1 MFLSEN
7 EVVERK
13 VRARKPP
20 ELTNSSST
28 ALTSRPVSTSKVA
41 SHNTKSSV
49 RFSILP
55 NLVPTIDERAV
66 NFFLSNHVTGL
77 NASSRGFIDQVQD
90 LPDHDL
96 GDNLMTTIRAVG
108 LAGFSTAAGAP
119 ELMREARK
127 NYTVA
132 VRLLNSALQ
141 SPVEVKKDTTLLA
154 IMILGIF
161 ETLTGREEDSLIA
174 WAAHLKGAAALMEI
188 RGPQQLST
196 VAGRRLYG
204 QITASLITVCLQ
216 QEIAVPGHIL
226 ELSLEVFKY
235 VDANDIIWANQ
246 RVILLFTNFYT
257 KIKHGEIVD
266 LHEILDKSRELE
278 DMLVR
283 TFVDPPQDWTFSM
296 SYTEDHPDLIYYGC
310 YHVYQ
315 HALAAISWNGMRTI
329 RIMLN
334 EIVRD
339 TLLLGLSAKP
349 PLFVEPKYTKQLQSS
364 TEILHQTS
372 FDIIASVPQ
381 YLGYVGKYPAP
392 TTLIDSPNGS
402 DFSRLWSDY
411 CPQSHKSHPYA
422 DKASV
427 PLLRTALYNLPWI
440 LYTVGSSSVVTEP
453 SLRWAIR
460 TLKLVS
466 SSLGIR
472 QATILATWLEQTRL
486 PQVLDE

>member
-1 MFLSEN
+1 MSEN
-7 EVVERK
+7 EGVERK
-13 VRARKPP
+13 VRARKLP
-20 ELTNSSST
+20 ELTNSSS
-28 ALTSRPVSTSKVA
+28 ALTPRPISTSKSA
-41 SHNTKSSV
+41 GHNTKSTV

-66 NFFLSNHVTGL
+66 NFFFSNHVTGL

-90 LPDHDL
+90 FPDHDL
-96 GDNLMTTIRAVG
+96 GDNLMTSIKAVG
-108 LAGFSTAAGAP
+108 LAGFSIAAKAP
-119 ELMREARK
+119 ELMREAKK

-141 SPVEVKKDTTLLA
+141 SPVEVKKDSTLLA

-161 ETLTGREEDSLIA
+161 ETLTGREEDSLVA

-196 VAGRRLYG
+196 AAGRRLYG

-226 ELSLEVFKY
+226 DLNREVFKY
-235 VDANDIIWANQ
+235 VKGEEIIWANQ
-246 RVILLFTNFYT
+246 RVILLFANFYAPL
-257 KIKHGEIVD
+257 KQGEIVD
-266 LHEILDKSRELE
+266 LHDILRKSTELE
-278 DMLVR
+278 DMLIR
-283 TFVDPPQDWTFSM
+283 TFVDVPHDWTFTTL
-296 SYTEDHPDLIYYGC
+296 YTKDHPDLIHHGC
-310 YHVYQ
+310 YHIYH

-334 EIVRD
+334 EIIRD

-349 PLFVEPKYTKQLQSS
+349 PLFVERKYTERLQSS
-364 TEILHQTS
+364 TDILYQTV

-381 YLGYVGKYPAP
+381 YLGYVGENSVRTPF
-392 TTLIDSPNGS
+392 DGS
-402 DFSRLWSDY
+402 SYGSEFTPSLSDHDLKGHRLPFDAS
-411 CPQSHKSHPYA
+411 
-422 DKASV
+422 KASV

-440 LYTVGSSSVVTEP
+440 LYTVGSSSVITKP
-453 SLRWAIR
+453 TLRWVIR

-466 SSLGIR
+466 TSWGIQ
-472 QATILATWLEQTRL
+472 QATILATWLEQSRF
-486 PQVLDE
+486 PFVVEK